1 MTLESLSALT
11 GRKVAPARF
20 LLFGVILLVAT
31 VVGGSLLTEWRTA
44 LLIGFDAAALV
55 FFATVLPLLNDD
67 VATMRRTA
75 QVNDANRP
83 ALLAIT
89 VLIALVIL
97 FAIGTLIAAKEV
109 LHWQGLAL
117 IVGTLTLAWFFSNT
131 VYALHYAHLY
141 YMPGINGDRGGL
153 DFPKASEP
161 DYWDFLYFSFTL
173 GMTFQTSDISISGR
187 HMRRVVL
194 GHSLAA
200 FLFNMGILAFTVN
213 ALGGL

>member
-1 MTLESLSALT
+1 MWESLIAWT
-11 GRKVAPARF
+11 GRKVAPVRF
-20 LLFGVILLVAT
+20 LLFGGIFLVAT
-31 VVGGSLLTEWRTA
+31 VAGGSLLTEWRMA

-67 VATMRRTA
+67 VTSMRRTA
-75 QVNDANRP
+75 QINAANRRS
-83 ALLAIT
+83 LLAIT

-97 FAIGTLIAAKEV
+97 FAIGTLIAGKEA
-109 LHWQGLAL
+109 LHWLGRTL
-117 IVGTLTLAWFFSNT
+117 IVGTLTLAWCFSHT
-131 VYALHYAHLY
+131 IYALHYAHLY
-141 YMPGINGDRGGL
+141 YLPGAHGDRKGL
-153 DFPKASEP
+153 EFPNSDTP
-161 DYWDFLYFSFTL
+161 DYWDFLYFSLTL
-173 GMTFQTSDISISGR
+173 GMTFQTSDVTISGT